1 MHGLQMIL
9 VKLNHDQEMACA
21 KAALD
26 RAVGAEGLK
35 DYAVQKLNLF
45 QDIARSSEA
54 IGAENA
60 VAKYFGIDEW
70 KATVNTFKNQADVG
84 WNLEVKHTPWK
95 EGCLIL
101 RDRDRADDVAVLVT
115 GNSPNYYII
124 GWIPIGMARRP
135 SRQRSDGSYWI
146 NPSDLNPIE
155 NLNRSIYAR
164 NYQA

>member
-1 MHGLQMIL
+1 MIL
-9 VKLNHDQEMACA
+9 VKLSHDQEMACA

-26 RAVGAEGLK
+26 RAVGAEGLN
-35 DYAVQKLNLF
+35 DYSVQKLNLF

-135 SRQRSDGSYWI
+135 SRRRSDGSYWI

>member
-1 MHGLQMIL
+1 MIL
-9 VKLNHDQEMACA
+9 VRLNHDEEMNCA
-21 KAALD
+21 VKALE
-26 RAVGAEGLK
+26 RAKGSEGMN
-35 DYAVQKLNLF
+35 DYSVQKLNLF
-45 QDIARSSEA
+45 QDIARNSEA
-54 IGAENA
+54 LGAENA
-60 VAKYFGIDEW
+60 VAKYFDLPFEG
-70 KATVNTFKNQADVG
+70 TVNTFKNQADVS

-95 EGCLIL
+95 NGCLIL

-115 GNSPNYYII
+115 GNSPLYYIV

>member
-1 MHGLQMIL
+1 MIP
-9 VKLNHDQEMACA
+9 VKLNHDEEMACA
-21 KAALD
+21 RAALD
-26 RAVGAEGLK
+26 RATGSEGMN
-35 DYAVQKLNLF
+35 DYSVQKLNLF
-45 QDIARSSEA
+45 QDIARSGEA

-70 KATVNTFKNQADVG
+70 KPTVNTFKNQADVG
-84 WNLEVKHTPWK
+84 WNLEIKHTPWK
-95 EGCLIL
+95 NGCLIL
-101 RDRDRADDVAVLVT
+101 RDRDRSTDIAVLVT
-115 GNSPNYYII
+115 GNSPTYYII

-164 NYQA
+164 IHSA